1 MGCIQSMGSKRIGPN
16 LANEQHNSV
25 TVRSG
30 NAICL
35 ALDPA
40 GAGVVDVSAVQ
51 FSEIERLRS
60 LS

>member
-1 MGCIQSMGSKRIGPN
+1 MGSQRIGPN
-16 LANEQHNSV
+16 LANVQHNSV

-51 FSEIERLRS
+51 FSEIEQS
-60 LS
+60 T